1 MILADGNRYS
11 GEFSQG
17 LVHGKGLV
25 VEPDGTQYEGM
36 FDSGKRVGVFIVKD
50 SEGKEINRI
59 TY

>member
-1 MILADGNRYS
+1 
-11 GEFSQG
+11 
-17 LVHGKGLV
+17 

-36 FDSGKRVGVFIVKD
+36 FDNGKRVGVFIVKD